1 MKRQLLVSLLII
13 CAASLAQAQQ
23 SARTAIEA
31 NTKQFTEAFNKGD
44 AAAVANLYTTDA
56 RMLPPNSEMVEGRAN
71 IQKFWQGAI
80 TAGMKL
86 ESLETL
92 HVETQGNIAVEIGR
106 YTTTLSVAGGTPTTD
121 KGKYVVVWKR
131 EGGSWK
137 LAVDIFNT
145 SVPLVA
151 VPKSPAE
158 QY

>member
-1 MKRQLLVSLLII
+1 MKRQIVVTLLII

-56 RMLPPNSEMVEGRAN
+56 RMLPPNSEIVEGRAN
-71 IQKFWQGAI
+71 IQKFWQDAI
-80 TAGMKL
+80 SAGMKL
-86 ESLETL
+86 GSLETL
-92 HVETQGNIAVEIGR
+92 HVETQGNIAVEIGH
-106 YTTTLSVAGGTPTTD
+106 YTTTIAAGGTTITD

-137 LAVDIFNT
+137 LAIDIFNT
-145 SVPLVA
+145 SVPQVV

>member
-31 NTKQFTEAFNKGD
+31 NTKKFTEAFNKGD
-44 AAAVANLYTTDA
+44 AAAVANMYTTDA
-56 RMLPPNSEMVEGRAN
+56 RMLPPNSEIVEGRLN
-71 IQKFWQGAI
+71 IQKFWQDAI

-86 ESLETL
+86 VTLETL

-106 YTTTLSVAGGTPTTD
+106 YTTTVPAGGITITD
-121 KGKYVVVWKR
+121 NGKYVVVWKR

-145 SVPLVA
+145 SVPQVV

-158 QY
+158 